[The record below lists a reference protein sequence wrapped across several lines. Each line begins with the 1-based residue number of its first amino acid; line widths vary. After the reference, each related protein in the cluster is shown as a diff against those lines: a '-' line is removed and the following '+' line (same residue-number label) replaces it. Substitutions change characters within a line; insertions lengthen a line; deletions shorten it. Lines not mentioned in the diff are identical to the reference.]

1 MDIKHYKIADL
12 KNELDSDLFW
22 ESDNMPI
29 TKHRA
34 LSFINN
40 PRADKNDIILIVAFE
55 FNKTVGYIG
64 IVPDI
69 IYLNDNEYKIGVL
82 STWWVNPTCLKLGI
96 GKKLLFCALSC
107 YDGKLYLSGYTKV
120 AESIYKKTN
129 LFHLINIFSGITINK
144 RFSFNDY
151 YSRSILKI
159 ITPTRFKK
167 IITNI
172 INKNLIKKQKHWIY
186 ENENIIK
193 NIRFEYVDKF
203 DLHAE
208 EFIQQHN
215 KNELFRRDFQVLN
228 WIIDYPW
235 VLETPLNDGYYD
247 KYYFSSV
254 ARKFNFINI
263 LIYDLNNK
271 LVGILLL
278 KQRDSH
284 LTIPYIYYEDDY
296 FITITKLLV
305 LHIFQLDIMTI
316 SIFNY
321 ELINQLK
328 SLKSPL
334 YIMKSKNNNKP
345 LISNQ
350 FKSFDLSNYILQDG
364 DGDLVFT

>member
-1 MDIKHYKIADL
+1 MDIKHYKKVDL
-12 KNELDSDLFW
+12 KDELDSNLFW

-34 LSFINN
+34 LSFMNN
-40 PRADKNDIILIVAFE
+40 PRADNNDIVLIVAFE
-55 FNKTVGYIG
+55 LNIIVGYIG

-69 IYLNDNEYKIGVL
+69 IYLNDREYKIGVL
-82 STWWVNPTCLKLGI
+82 STWWVNPSCLKSGI

-129 LFHLINIFSGITINK
+129 LFHLIENSSGIIINK
-144 RFSFNDY
+144 RFWFNNY
-151 YSRSILKI
+151 YSRSILKK
-159 ITPTRFKK
+159 ITPTRLKI

-172 INKNLIKKQKHWIY
+172 INRNLIKKQKYWIY
-186 ENENIIK
+186 KNKIIIN

-203 DLHAE
+203 DISAE
-208 EFIQQHN
+208 KFIQQHN
-215 KNELFRRDFQVLN
+215 KNELFKRNIQVLN

-235 VLETPLNDGYYD
+235 VLETSLNDGFYD
-247 KYYFSSV
+247 KYYFSSE
-254 ARKFNFINI
+254 ANIFNFFNI

-271 LVGILLL
+271 LVGILIL

-296 FITITKLLV
+296 FNTITRLLI
-305 LHIFQLDIMTI
+305 LHIFQLDIMTV
-316 SIFNY
+316 STFNN

-328 SLKSPL
+328 TLNAPL
-334 YIMKSKNNNKP
+334 YITKSKKNNKP
-345 LISNQ
+345 LISNK
-350 FKSFDLSNYILQDG
+350 FKSFDLSNYTLQDG